1 MADTYIK
8 LKLYMEYII
17 PISIIIILFII
28 TLTVELVR
36 KMKQKRIEKFFTKCG
51 YERKLFDVSSF
62 GGRCF
67 YGWVRETDNKRADDR
82 DLRGLKFKTIKE
94 RYK

>member
-1 MADTYIK
+1 MVDFYVK

-17 PISIIIILFII
+17 PISIFIILFII
-28 TLTVELVR
+28 IFTTELIR
-36 KMKQKRIEKFFTKCG
+36 KIKQKRIEKFFTKYG
-51 YERKLFDVSSF
+51 YQRKLFDVSSF

-67 YGWVRETDNKRADDR
+67 YGWIREADNKRVDDR
-82 DLRGLKFKTIKE
+82 DLKGLKFKTIKE

>member
-1 MADTYIK
+1 MANIYLK

-17 PISIIIILFII
+17 PISIIIILFIT
-28 TLTVELVR
+28 TLTLELVR
-36 KMKQKRIEKFFTKCG
+36 KMKQKRIEKFFTKYG

-67 YGWVRETDNKRADDR
+67 YGWVRERDNKRVDDR
-82 DLRGLKFKTIKE
+82 DLSGLKFKTIKE